1 MKGSGNVLPQTG
13 QFTYLTKVILSQPG
27 DPNPNG
33 FLLVDYTTDYDGN
46 TGNFRAMEGMGLQME
61 NALSQGLEI
70 QGLDLG
76 RSTKLL
82 KRTLATR
89 RVRALLIVSLLVLL
103 IKNVD
108 ALWSILI

>member
-1 MKGSGNVLPQTG
+1 MKTTYPKTRKCQESQKKRIKKKGTIGFTNPGQKYVFYEGIDTSGNVLPQTG

-61 NALSQGLEI
+61 NALSQVY
-70 QGLDLG
+70 DLG
-76 RSTKLL
+76 
-82 KRTLATR
+82 
-89 RVRALLIVSLLVLL
+89 IVTN
-103 IKNVD
+103 I
-108 ALWSILI
+108 